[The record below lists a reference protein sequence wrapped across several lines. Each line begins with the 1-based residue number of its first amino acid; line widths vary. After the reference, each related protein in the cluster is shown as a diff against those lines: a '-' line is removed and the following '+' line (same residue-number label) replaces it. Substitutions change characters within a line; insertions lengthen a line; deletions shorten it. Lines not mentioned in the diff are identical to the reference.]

1 MERNIHRD
9 EFEQFLKDKADQYKV
24 YPSDKIWSN
33 INRSIHPRK
42 KWSYAAL
49 TLFLLLGT
57 AVFIDYNS
65 FNYVVP
71 GKQKLL
77 AYNQTNN
84 NNPAATTS
92 FALDQTK
99 AVVNTITQH
108 PLENLSVS
116 DPGAKFSAVASSD
129 IKDAAELN
137 KVGTLKDGKKTA
149 GDISYASKEIINTA
163 TGHISDNSDN
173 LHLLDR
179 NINSANNRTPSVK
192 DKEDNENRS
201 EAGNPQKKLWGGEV
215 FKASKFKWQ
224 LSFSPTI
231 SYRRLTSGLGQI
243 TEVFRGF
250 PYSTVQTKT
259 SVNDLVAH
267 KPAIGAEVGA
277 SLIYKLS
284 DNFILKGGLQ
294 LNYSRYQLSAYSSKP
309 EIATLALHNNWGG
322 TDSVNLVSTLKNYE
336 GNGSS
341 WLNNEYL
348 QISMPI
354 GFEWSV
360 IGNSTLKWNIAASAQ
375 PVYNFANNT
384 YLLSTDFKYYVQ
396 NPSLIRKWNINAGVE
411 TFVSYDMGSF
421 KWQVGPQLRYQLM
434 SSYKNAYPI
443 KEYMVDFGFK
453 IGVTKTLR

>member
-42 KWSYAAL
+42 KWPYAAL

-71 GKQKLL
+71 GKLSFL
-77 AYNQTNN
+77 TFNQTNKSN
-84 NNPAATTS
+84 SPAILSSTS
-92 FALDQTK
+92 GQGKVEDKIIADP
-99 AVVNTITQH
+99 V
-108 PLENLSVS
+108 ENLSEPENSNKIIKSVS
-116 DPGAKFSAVASSD
+116 VD
-129 IKDAAELN
+129 N
-137 KVGTLKDGKKTA
+137 KHHA
-149 GDISYASKEIINTA
+149 GLSKISR
-163 TGHISDNSDN
+163 
-173 LHLLDR
+173 L
-179 NINSANNRTPSVK
+179 
-192 DKEDNENRS
+192 KEDNRSVDENNYTSKGITNTLPAQISDVSNTLHLFKNNINNSNNSTAREEKKDDENGS
-201 EAGNPQKKLWGGEV
+201 EVKTTTKKLWGGEV
-215 FKASKFKWQ
+215 LKASKFRWQ

-243 TEVFRGF
+243 TEVFRGV
-250 PYSTVQTKT
+250 PYSTLQTKT
-259 SVNDLVAH
+259 PVNDLVAH

-284 DNFILKGGLQ
+284 DNFTLKGGVQ
-294 LNYSRYQLSAYSSKP
+294 LNYSRYQLSAYNTKP

-322 TDSVNLVSTLKNYE
+322 TDSVNFVSTLKNYE
-336 GNGSS
+336 GYGSS

-348 QISMPI
+348 QISLPI

-360 IGNSTLKWNIAASAQ
+360 VGNSTLKWNVAASAQ

-396 NPSLIRKWNINAGVE
+396 DPSLIRKWNINAGIE
-411 TFVSYDMGSF
+411 TYVSYDMGSF

>member
-42 KWSYAAL
+42 KWPYAAL

-71 GKQKLL
+71 GKKNLL
-77 AYNQTNN
+77 SFHQSSKINQVTIPAITTEQSKDASNSITNHYTVNTLTSNPVKVNTSAEIKQAVGMKNISVLKKGSDITDDNSYSSKEVIN
-84 NNPAATTS
+84 NNPG
-92 FALDQTK
+92 Q
-99 AVVNTITQH
+99 ITDNSG
-108 PLENLSVS
+108 NLQLINKSVS
-116 DPGAKFSAVASSD
+116 TLNNSSSANEN
-129 IKDAAELN
+129 KDEE
-137 KVGTLKDGKKTA
+137 K
-149 GDISYASKEIINTA
+149 SKET
-163 TGHISDNSDN
+163 
-173 LHLLDR
+173 
-179 NINSANNRTPSVK
+179 
-192 DKEDNENRS
+192 
-201 EAGNPQKKLWGGEV
+201 GNPAKKLWGGEV

-250 PYSTVQTKT
+250 PYSTVQAKT
-259 SVNDLVAH
+259 PVNDLVAH

-277 SLIYKLS
+277 SLIYKLT
-284 DNFILKGGLQ
+284 DNFTLKGGLQ
-294 LNYSRYQLSAYSSKP
+294 LNYSRYQLSAYSTKP
-309 EIATLALHNNWGG
+309 EIATLALHNHWGG
-322 TDSVNLVSTLKNYE
+322 TDSVNFVSTLKNYE
-336 GNGSS
+336 GYGSS

-375 PVYNFANNT
+375 PVYNFASNT

-396 NPSLIRKWNINAGVE
+396 DPSLIRKWNINAGIE

-421 KWQVGPQLRYQLM
+421 KWQAGPQLRYQLL
-434 SSYKNAYPI
+434 SSYKNTYPI